1 MPFDLILHNATVV
14 TANDAMEVIENG
26 FVAVKDGAIA
36 AIGPLSEKDPLPA
49 GKERIDAGGG
59 VVMPGLVNAHTHLP
73 MTLFR
78 GLADDLPLER
88 WLHEVMFP
96 AEATHIDP
104 DSARCG
110 ALLACAEMLLSGTTC
125 CCDGYFHADCVAE
138 AVDKA
143 GMRAVIGQGV
153 IDFPAPGV
161 PDPKKNVRH
170 AATFVDQWK
179 GRSERILPSIFCHS
193 PYTCSAE
200 TLRAAA
206 ATARERGGLFQIHV
220 SETAQE
226 VQQSLK
232 QHGQRPVPYL
242 DGLGLLGENCL
253 AVHCVWVDEEEIQT
267 LAARRTA
274 VAHCPSSNMKLGSG
288 VAPVVPMGDAGVV
301 LGMGTDG
308 CASNNTLDMFREM
321 NTAAKLHKVHRLDP
335 TATDAETVLGMATI
349 GSARAMG
356 LGDRIGSIEVGK
368 RADLIVIDT
377 TAPHLTPM
385 YSPVSHAVYAMTG
398 GDVRDVLVDGRVL
411 VRNRVLLSMDLEKI
425 IADSRGYAQ
434 RIVRRG

>member
-1 MPFDLILHNATVV
+1 MPLDTLIHNATVV
-14 TANDAMEVIENG
+14 TINKDFEIIANGRVGIR
-26 FVAVKDGAIA
+26 DGIIQSVQTAPPGA
-36 AIGPLSEKDPLPA
+36 PLPHA
-49 GKERIDAGGG
+49 ADVIDADGG

-110 ALLACAEMLLSGTTC
+110 AQLACAEMLLSGTTC
-125 CCDGYFHADCVAE
+125 CCDGYFHADTVAE
-138 AVDKA
+138 AVETA
-143 GMRAVIGQGV
+143 GMRAVVGQGV

-161 PDPKKNVRH
+161 PDPTQNIPH
-170 AATFVDQWK
+170 AAAFVDRWL
-179 GRSERILPSIFCHS
+179 GRSHRIRPSIFCHS
-193 PYTCSAE
+193 PYTCSAD

-206 ATARERGGLFQIHV
+206 AAARERSALFQIHV

-226 VQQSLK
+226 VRQSLE
-232 QHGQRPVPYL
+232 QHGLRPVTYL
-242 DGLGLLGENCL
+242 DGLGLLGEGCL
-253 AVHCVWVDEEEIQT
+253 AVHCVWVDDKEIQT
-267 LAARRTA
+267 LAARRVA

-288 VAPVVPMGDAGVV
+288 AAPVVPMGRSGVV
-301 LGMGTDG
+301 LGIGTDG

-335 TATDAETVLGMATI
+335 TATDAETVLAMATL

-356 LGDRIGSIEVGK
+356 LGDEVGSIEVGK

-377 TAPHLTPM
+377 ARPHLTPM
-385 YSPVSHAVYAMTG
+385 YNPVSHAVYAMTG
-398 GDVRDVLVDGRVL
+398 GDVRHVLVDGRIL
-411 VRNRVLLSMDLEKI
+411 VKNRVLLSMDLEKTM
-425 IADSRGYAQ
+425 ADCRGVAQ
-434 RIVRRG
+434 RIGRRG